1 MVTKHKP
8 AAVVQRYDEIG
19 RPVEQIEDEE
29 E

>member
-1 MVTKHKP
+1 MVTKQEP